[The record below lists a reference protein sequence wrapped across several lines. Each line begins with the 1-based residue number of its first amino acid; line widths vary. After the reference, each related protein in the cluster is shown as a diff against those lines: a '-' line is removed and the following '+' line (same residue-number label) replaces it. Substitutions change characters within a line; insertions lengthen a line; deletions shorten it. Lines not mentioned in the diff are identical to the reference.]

1 MRGKL
6 ATSLDRRG
14 FSQSSLKHLSWSARR
29 SRVWGMLGSH
39 WTVGSS
45 RESCRGASSSLPLR
59 CFSGRWRASAG
70 KMSSSRC
77 QRPLGRPLSGS
88 TWGGCGG
95 ESPQQQASS
104 QKTRRSKVMR
114 QRIGL
119 PPFASCTTSPLS
131 LLSILIRPPST
142 CSPQQSRFM
151 KPREWRLFGV

>member
-1 MRGKL
+1 
-6 ATSLDRRG
+6 
-14 FSQSSLKHLSWSARR
+14 
-29 SRVWGMLGSH
+29 
-39 WTVGSS
+39 
-45 RESCRGASSSLPLR
+45 
-59 CFSGRWRASAG
+59 
-70 KMSSSRC
+70 
-77 QRPLGRPLSGS
+77 LGRPLSGS